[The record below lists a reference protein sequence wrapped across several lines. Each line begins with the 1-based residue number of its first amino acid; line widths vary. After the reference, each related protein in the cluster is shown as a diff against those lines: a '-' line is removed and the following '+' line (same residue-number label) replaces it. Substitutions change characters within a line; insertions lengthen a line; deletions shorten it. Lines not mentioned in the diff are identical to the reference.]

1 MWNKD
6 KSLLLSRIAVGVFM
20 IIAALWIVA
29 APTLTK
35 LFLDFS
41 RASMHGMTRQQTLL
55 CFLATQYLS
64 LPVAG
69 VLLWNL
75 HRLLQRI
82 GHGEVFVQNNARAL
96 RRISWCCILE
106 AVICVVS
113 CAYYI
118 PFFFVAIAAG
128 FVGLIV
134 RVIKNVFAEAI
145 ALKDENDFTI

>member
-6 KSLLLSRIAVGVFM
+6 KSLLLSRIAVGIFM
-20 IIAALWIVA
+20 AVALFWIVA

-41 RASMHGMTRQQTLL
+41 RSPMQGMSRQQTLL

-69 VLLWNL
+69 TLLWNL

-82 GHGEVFVQNNARAL
+82 GRSEVFVRANERAL
-96 RRISWCCILE
+96 RRISWCCLIE
-106 AVICVVS
+106 AAICVLS
-113 CAYYI
+113 CLYYL
-118 PFFFVAIAAG
+118 PFLFVAIAAG
-128 FVGLIV
+128 FMALIV

>member
-6 KSLLLSRIAVGVFM
+6 KSLLLSRIAVWIF
-20 IIAALWIVA
+20 ILLAAFSVVA

-41 RASMHGMTRQQTLL
+41 RAPMAGMTRQQTLL
-55 CFLATQYLS
+55 CFLSTEYLS
-64 LPVAG
+64 LLPAG

-82 GHGEVFVQNNARAL
+82 GRAEVFVRANERAL
-96 RRISWCCILE
+96 RRISWCCIAE
-106 AVICVVS
+106 AAICFVS
-113 CAYYI
+113 CLYYL
-118 PFFFVAIAAG
+118 PFLLVTVAAG
-128 FVGLIV
+128 FMALIV

>member
-6 KSLLLSRIAVGVFM
+6 KSLLLSRVAVGAFMVIAV
-20 IIAALWIVA
+20 LWVIA

-41 RASMHGMTRQQTLL
+41 RASMHGMSRQQTLL
-55 CFLATQYLS
+55 CFLSTQYLS

-69 VLLWNL
+69 TLLWNL

-82 GHGEVFVQNNARAL
+82 GRSEVFVRENERAL

-106 AVICVVS
+106 AVICVLS
-113 CAYYI
+113 CLYYI
-118 PFFFVAIAAG
+118 PFLFVAVAAG
-128 FVGLIV
+128 FMALIV

-145 ALKDENDFTI
+145 VLKDENDFTI

>member
-6 KSLLLSRIAVGVFM
+6 KSLLLSRVAVGAFMVIAV
-20 IIAALWIVA
+20 LWVIA

-41 RASMHGMTRQQTLL
+41 RASMHGMSRQQTLL
-55 CFLATQYLS
+55 CFLSTQYLS

-69 VLLWNL
+69 TLLWNL

-82 GHGEVFVQNNARAL
+82 GRSEVFVRANERAL

-106 AVICVVS
+106 AVICVLS
-113 CAYYI
+113 CLYYI
-118 PFFFVAIAAG
+118 PFLFVAVAAG
-128 FVGLIV
+128 FMALIV

-145 ALKDENDFTI
+145 VLKDENDFTI

>member
-6 KSLLLSRIAVGVFM
+6 KSLLLSRVAVGAFMVIAV
-20 IIAALWIVA
+20 LWIVA

-41 RASMHGMTRQQTLL
+41 RASMHGMSRQQTLL
-55 CFLATQYLS
+55 CFLSTQYLS

-69 VLLWNL
+69 TLLWNL

-82 GHGEVFVQNNARAL
+82 GRSEVFVRANERAL

-106 AVICVVS
+106 AMICVLS
-113 CAYYI
+113 CLYYI
-118 PFFFVAIAAG
+118 PFLFVAVAAG
-128 FVGLIV
+128 FMALIV

-145 ALKDENDFTI
+145 VLKDENDFTI

>member
-6 KSLLLSRIAVGVFM
+6 KSLLLSRVAVGAFIVIAV
-20 IIAALWIVA
+20 LWVIA

-41 RASMHGMTRQQTLL
+41 RASMHGMSRQQTLL
-55 CFLATQYLS
+55 CFLSTQYLS

-69 VLLWNL
+69 TLLWNL

-82 GHGEVFVQNNARAL
+82 GRSEVFVRANERAL

-106 AVICVVS
+106 AVICVLS
-113 CAYYI
+113 CLYYI
-118 PFFFVAIAAG
+118 PFLFVAVAAG
-128 FVGLIV
+128 FMALIV

-145 ALKDENDFTI
+145 VLKDENDFTI

>member
-6 KSLLLSRIAVGVFM
+6 KSLLLSRIAVWIF
-20 IIAALWIVA
+20 IFLAAVSVIA

-41 RASMHGMTRQQTLL
+41 RASMGGMTRQQTLF
-55 CFLATQYLS
+55 CFLLTEYLS
-64 LPVAG
+64 LLPAG
-69 VLLWNL
+69 TLLWNL

-82 GHGEVFVQNNARAL
+82 GRGEVFVRANERAL
-96 RRISWCCILE
+96 RRISWCCIAE
-106 AVICVVS
+106 AAICVVS
-113 CAYYI
+113 CLYYL
-118 PFFFVAIAAG
+118 PFLLVSIAAG
-128 FVGLIV
+128 FMALIV